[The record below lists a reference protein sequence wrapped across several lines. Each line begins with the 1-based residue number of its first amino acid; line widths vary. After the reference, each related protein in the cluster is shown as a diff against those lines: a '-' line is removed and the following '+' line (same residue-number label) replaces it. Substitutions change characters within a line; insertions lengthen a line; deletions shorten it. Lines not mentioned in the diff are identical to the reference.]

1 MGAVIKITLA
11 ALLAI
16 MFVPGISNTAV
27 HAEERATVIKE
38 FRCGIIPEDSGLP
51 FFLDTFNTLS
61 VETSSGN
68 TILKCTFDIP
78 AGFEPS
84 TTMQFKG
91 FVCGTFLGVTTN
103 SQTITTP
110 GVKVHLT
117 CIINVKA

>member
-1 MGAVIKITLA
+1 MRAVIKITLA

-16 MFVPGISNTAV
+16 MFVPGITNTAV

-38 FRCGIIPEDSGLP
+38 FGCGITPEDSGLP
-51 FFLDTFNTLS
+51 FFLNTFNTLS
-61 VETSSGN
+61 VETSSEN

-91 FVCGTFLGVTTN
+91 FLCGTFLELTTN
-103 SQTITTP
+103 SRAVTTP
-110 GVKVHLT
+110 GGQVHLT
-117 CIINVKA
+117 CIINGKA